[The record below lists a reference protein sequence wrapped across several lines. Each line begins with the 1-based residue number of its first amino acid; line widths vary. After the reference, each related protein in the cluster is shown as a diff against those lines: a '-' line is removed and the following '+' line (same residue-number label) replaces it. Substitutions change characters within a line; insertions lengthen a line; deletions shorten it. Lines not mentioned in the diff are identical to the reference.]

1 MALAERRGPVT
12 SHPVSGAVWPAVV
25 IAAGAIV
32 GAAAFVVTF
41 SLGGLRALP
50 TFNACANA
58 TSSLMLVTGFVLIR
72 RGHRRGHLTAMGL
85 GLTAGSL
92 FLVSYLFYH
101 FHAGS
106 IRFTGQGLVRTV
118 YFSILI
124 SHTVLAALTLP
135 LVIFVVWQ
143 AARGS
148 FDRHRR
154 VARWTLPMWFY
165 VSVTGVLVYMMLYV
179 WFPS

>member
-1 MALAERRGPVT
+1 VALAARSGPVT
-12 SHPVSGAVWPAVV
+12 ARPVSGAPWPAIV
-25 IAAGAIV
+25 IAAGAIA
-32 GAAAFVVTF
+32 GAAVLAVTF
-41 SLGGLRALP
+41 SIGGLRALP

-58 TSSLMLVTGFVLIR
+58 TSTVMLATGFALIR
-72 RGHRRGHLTAMGL
+72 KGHRRGHLTAMGL
-85 GLTAGSL
+85 GLTAGTL

-106 IRFTGQGLVRTV
+106 VAFTGQGLVRTV

-124 SHTVLAALTLP
+124 SHVVLAALTLP
-135 LVIFVVWQ
+135 LVIYVVRQ
-143 AARGS
+143 AARGR

-154 VARWTLPMWFY
+154 IARWTLPLWLY
-165 VSVTGVLVYMMLYV
+165 VSVTGVLIYLMLYV